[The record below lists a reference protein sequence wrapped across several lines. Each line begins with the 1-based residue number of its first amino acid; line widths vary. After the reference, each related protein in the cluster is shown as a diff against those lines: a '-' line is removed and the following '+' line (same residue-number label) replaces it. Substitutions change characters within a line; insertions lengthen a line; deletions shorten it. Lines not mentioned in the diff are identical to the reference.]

1 MAKRYFCH
9 FGYREHRLRVPLA
22 ISLGQ
27 EETVSPSDNT
37 ASINELLDRAVRA
50 INDGDRATANTL
62 AAQVL
67 SVDRGNPE
75 AEDLL
80 AASPRYGEIRR
91 LTIMFADLVDSTALS
106 TRLEPET
113 YRTLV
118 GRYRDEVSL
127 VIERYEGHISS
138 IKGDGLLAMF
148 GHPKAHENDVRRAVA
163 AGLDITRA
171 VTHLSA
177 HAERK
182 FGVAINVRVGIHRGL
197 VYLDTDQDDVY
208 GFAANLTARLS
219 GLAEPGTVAV
229 SDAVAPLVCDVFE
242 LSTRPAAPVKGVD
255 GLITHHKVLAEQPK
269 APPVRPP
276 PLIGRDRERGWL
288 EQAWR
293 RACEGLLTTPGVVFR
308 GEPGIGKT
316 RLANEA
322 AELVGS
328 SGAPVIELIGS
339 PLHTDAGLHPVR
351 TLLERRCGITRL
363 TDGGERLRLLEAE
376 LRSCGLDGA
385 STVPLLA
392 PVLGLGPEHG
402 YQPAA
407 VESRKLYEL
416 IAAAALQ
423 YVLAC
428 IGDQA
433 GLVVAED
440 AHWFD
445 RSTTELVNS
454 ILTAANGWLL
464 VVLTGREGD
473 WLRTEWPV
481 TLFELPPLTDEESDA
496 LITALD
502 PTVTDAKRIAV
513 RSRSD
518 GVPFYIEHVLGELDV
533 AGPESRVPEA
543 LYEPLFATLD
553 HANADVV
560 PVVEAAA
567 VIGRAGDLPLLRS
580 VVGHSPTDV
589 DDIVTELVRARVLER
604 NGTDGWRFRHE
615 LLREVAAEL
624 APPSVRRDL
633 HARAAHAMVDGSP
646 SVEPEWRVVA
656 DHFEQAQQ
664 YDDAVEAYQ
673 KASVDARR
681 RGAIQEAMACLTNAL
696 SQLTGCAPGS
706 ARDRREI
713 AIRLER
719 GFLAGAT
726 QGSQSG
732 AGPADFERCLAL
744 ASAGNYEDE
753 LFTTLTALIG
763 YYVPRAELGRAHEL
777 LDSLSG
783 RITRDRPWSYPVIA
797 SSLGSVIWMEG
808 NFTAARG
815 HLLRALADRS
825 AADPAA
831 LDTAWRVPVDPISAA
846 HNFLA
851 LTHMVCGDLDRASA
865 ELAAS
870 IRRCDALGFPQN
882 AHNRAHTYFMEIWVL
897 LESGQISE
905 AAMMVAALRRQSEQS
920 GLDLWQWVGRTE
932 HATVKALTALD
943 AGADAATLAARAEN
957 LAGRV
962 DGSRLLQL
970 NSYLTFHD
978 AVVGRLL
985 IAAGQP
991 EKSRERL
998 EMALR
1003 HAEHTG
1009 MHFHD
1014 AELMRLRA
1022 HTLTD
1027 RQSRNK
1033 ALAAALE
1040 LARHQ
1045 GASLFELRCLLDFF
1059 DLGDGDPPELAD
1071 VVRRFAGDARWP
1083 EFAQA
1088 QRILSRRP

>member
-1 MAKRYFCH
+1 
-9 FGYREHRLRVPLA
+9 
-22 ISLGQ
+22 
-27 EETVSPSDNT
+27 VSPSDSS
-37 ASINELLDRAVRA
+37 ASINDLLDRAVRA

-62 AAQVL
+62 ATRVL
-67 SVDRGNPE
+67 SFDRGNPE

-80 AASPRYGEIRR
+80 AFPRYGEIRR

-118 GRYRDEVSL
+118 GRYRGEVSRT
-127 VIERYEGHISS
+127 VERYEGHIGS

-163 AGLDITRA
+163 AGLEITRTVA
-171 VTHLSA
+171 HLSEQ
-177 HAERK
+177 AERK
-182 FGVAINVRVGIHRGL
+182 FGVVINVRIGIHRGV

-208 GFAANLTARLS
+208 GFAANLAARLS

-229 SDAVAPLVCDVFE
+229 SDAVAPLVRDVFE
-242 LSTRPAAPVKGVD
+242 LSARPAAPVKGVQ
-255 GLITHHKVLAEQPK
+255 GLITHYQVIAERPK
-269 APPVRPP
+269 APPLRPS
-276 PLIGRDRERGWL
+276 PLIGRDRERSGL
-288 EQAWR
+288 EQAWQ
-293 RACEGLLTTPGVVFR
+293 RARDGVLTTPGVVFC

-316 RLANEA
+316 RLATEA
-322 AELVGS
+322 AELVRGA
-328 SGAPVIELIGS
+328 GAPVIELIGS

-376 LRSCGLDGA
+376 LRSCGLDAEG
-385 STVPLLA
+385 TVPLLA

-402 YQPAA
+402 YHPAA

-440 AHWFD
+440 VHWFD
-445 RSTTELVNS
+445 PSTVELLSSLLVGAS
-454 ILTAANGWLL
+454 ECLL
-464 VVLTGREGD
+464 VVLTGREGG

-481 TLFELPPLTDEESDA
+481 TLFELPPLTDDESDA

-502 PTVTDAKRIAV
+502 PTVTDEQRTAV

-518 GVPFYIEHVLGELDV
+518 GVPFYIEHVLGELDA
-533 AGPESRVPEA
+533 AGHESRVPEA

-567 VIGRAGDLPLLRS
+567 VVGRAGDLPLLRS
-580 VVGHSPTDV
+580 VVGRRAKDV

-604 NGTDGWRFRHE
+604 SGTDGWRFRHE

-633 HARAAHAMVDGSP
+633 HARAAHAMIDASA

-656 DHFEQAQQ
+656 GHFEQAQR
-664 YDDAVEAYQ
+664 YDDAVQAYQ

-681 RGAIQEAMACLTNAL
+681 RGAIQEAMACLTKAL
-696 SQLTGCAPGS
+696 GQLTSCTAGS
-706 ARDRREI
+706 ARDRGEI

-719 GFLAGAT
+719 GLLAGAA

-763 YYVPRAELGRAHEL
+763 YYVPRAELRRAHEL
-777 LDSLSG
+777 LDALSG

-797 SSLGSVIWMEG
+797 SSLGSVIWLEG
-808 NFTAARG
+808 DFTAARG

-825 AADPAA
+825 AADPGA

-851 LTHMVCGDLDRASA
+851 LTHMVGGDLDRANA

-870 IRRCDALGFPQN
+870 FRRCDALGFPQN
-882 AHNRAHTYFMEIWVL
+882 AHNRAHTYFMQIWVL

-905 AAMMVAALRRQSEQS
+905 AAAMVAALRRQSEQS

-943 AGADAATLAARAEN
+943 AGADPATLTARADN

-991 EKSRERL
+991 TKSRERL

-1003 HAEHTG
+1003 HAEETG

-1014 AELMRLRA
+1014 AELMRVRA
-1022 HTLTD
+1022 HTFTEVEA
-1027 RQSRNK
+1027 RRA
-1033 ALAAALE
+1033 ALGAALE
-1040 LARHQ
+1040 FARHQ
-1045 GASLFELRCLLDFF
+1045 GATLFELRCLLDFF
-1059 DLGDGDPPELAD
+1059 DLIGDGDRSELGDALS
-1071 VVRRFAGDARWP
+1071 RFAGDARWP
-1083 EFAQA
+1083 EFGRA
-1088 QRILSRRP
+1088 QRILS